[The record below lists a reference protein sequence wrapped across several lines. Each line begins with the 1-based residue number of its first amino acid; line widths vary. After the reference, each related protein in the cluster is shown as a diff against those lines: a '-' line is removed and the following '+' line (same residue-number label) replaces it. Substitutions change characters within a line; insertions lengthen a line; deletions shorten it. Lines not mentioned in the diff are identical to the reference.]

1 MRKRITRIAPFQLG
15 KVFAV
20 LYAIFSI
27 PIALIMGIAASFAPS
42 EQSIPLAMIVAIPV
56 IYIVFGFLFMALAA
70 WIYNVIA
77 KWTGGVEYVAVEVT
91 DA

>member
-1 MRKRITRIAPFQLG
+1 MRKRLTRIAAFQLG

-27 PIALIMGIAASFAPS
+27 PIAVIMGIAASFGPPG
-42 EQSIPLAMIVAIPV
+42 QSMPIGMIVAIPV
-56 IYIVFGFLFMALAA
+56 FYVVFGFLFMALAA
-70 WIYNVIA
+70 WLYNVVA
-77 KWTGGVEYVAVEVT
+77 KWTGGVEYVTEELT